1 MPFQDLVVREE
12 RFAKTCAPNQ
22 MFYVVLVGDRVAG
35 LYTSPVDAAM
45 RCKALAGGRVVLCQP
60 NEDVDML

>member
-12 RFAKTCAPNQ
+12 RFAKKCVPNQ
-22 MFYVVLVGDRVAG
+22 MFYVVLAGDRVAG

-45 RCKALAGGRVVLCQP
+45 RCKVLDGGRVVLRSFLSRP
-60 NEDVDML
+60 MLR